1 MIPIPKKTGIDDG
14 YLRHTDGIIK
24 QAEANG
30 VCRGSINWNGTIYS
44 VMGEDLVSIDEYWNI
59 ATIGNVGAGSTV
71 TLDYSFDYLAINSG
85 GKMFLYD
92 GANLTQITDTDLG
105 NIIDFVWIDGY
116 FAMTDGEFIIVNDIN
131 NPFSINP
138 LKYGS
143 SEASPD
149 PILSLNKVRNELA
162 ALNRYTIE
170 FYNNVGG
177 DYFPFQR
184 IDGAQINK
192 GAVGTHASCVVND
205 VILFVGGGFNEQIS
219 VYAGANGS
227 FEKIA
232 TSEIDQQLSSYT
244 DDQLSYIVC
253 EYKIYNGH
261 VHFMIHLED
270 KTMVYDLQASK
281 AVGEQIWY
289 YLDSSVNGGVRYRAI
304 HHVFCYNR
312 WNVSDTK
319 THSIGYLTDYVS
331 TQWGD
336 HIGWEFSTQM
346 LYNEG
351 NGASFDSLELVA
363 TTGRIENGL
372 SPKIS
377 TKYSLDGINWSQDH
391 FISVGARGDTLK
403 RLVWFRQ
410 GFMRAWR
417 VQKFSGTSEAMI
429 SVSRLEAKV
438 SPLYV

>member
-1 MIPIPKKTGIDDG
+1 MQVSILNGIYTDQAGQFRTAYPRNMIPIPKKTGMADG

-24 QAEANG
+24 QAEGTG

-44 VMGEDLVSIDEYWNI
+44 VMGENLVRIDEYWNI
-59 ATIGNVGAGSTV
+59 TTIGSVGAGATV

-92 GANLTQITDTDLG
+92 GANLAQITDTDLG

-116 FAMTDGEFIIVNDIN
+116 FAMTDGEFIVVNDLN
-131 NPFSINP
+131 SPFSINP

-149 PILSLNKVRNELA
+149 PVLSLNKVRNELA

-192 GAVGTHASCVVND
+192 GVVGTHASCVVND
-205 VILFVGGGFNEQIS
+205 VILFVGGGFNEQMS
-219 VYAGANGS
+219 VYAGVNGS

-232 TSEIDQQLSSYT
+232 TSEIDQQLSMYT
-244 DDQLSYIVC
+244 EEQLSEIVC

-261 VHFMIHLED
+261 VHFMIHLHD

-289 YLDSSVNGGVRYRAI
+289 YLDSGISVGNRYRAI

-319 THSIGYLTDYVS
+319 TNSVGYLTDYVS

-377 TKYSLDGINWSQDH
+377 TKYSLDGIKPNLLNKSICVH
-391 FISVGARGDTLK
+391 K
-403 RLVWFRQ
+403 R
-410 GFMRAWR
+410 
-417 VQKFSGTSEAMI
+417 
-429 SVSRLEAKV
+429 
-438 SPLYV
+438 